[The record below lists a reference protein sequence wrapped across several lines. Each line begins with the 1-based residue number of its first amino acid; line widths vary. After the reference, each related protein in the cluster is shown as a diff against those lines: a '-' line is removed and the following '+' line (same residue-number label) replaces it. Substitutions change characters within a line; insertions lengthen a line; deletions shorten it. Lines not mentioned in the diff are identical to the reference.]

1 MSINELE
8 QKVAEIR
15 AKPLQLVCVTRK
27 GEKRVMSTRECW
39 ETEAKFLHIAAD
51 DLDKLLQYYKAG
63 ETVEMV
69 CCSRNSGYE
78 YRTLTITLQEI
89 TAEQSQPWEGSDP
102 RGYGIP
108 GGSIWGNGGGWY

>member
-51 DLDKLLQYYKAG
+51 DLDKLLGDELGGDA
-63 ETVEMV
+63 
-69 CCSRNSGYE
+69 E
-78 YRTLTITLQEI
+78 Y
-89 TAEQSQPWEGSDP
+89 P
-102 RGYGIP
+102 
-108 GGSIWGNGGGWY
+108 